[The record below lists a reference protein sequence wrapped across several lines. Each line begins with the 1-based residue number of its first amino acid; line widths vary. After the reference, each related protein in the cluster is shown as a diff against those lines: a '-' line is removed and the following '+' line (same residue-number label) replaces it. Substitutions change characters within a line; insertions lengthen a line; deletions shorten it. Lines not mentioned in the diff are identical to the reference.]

1 LPRKQ
6 KKIKIKIN
14 KDNIQKRNPEK
25 GKSKGEKRFRKERNT

>member
-6 KKIKIKIN
+6 QIKIKI